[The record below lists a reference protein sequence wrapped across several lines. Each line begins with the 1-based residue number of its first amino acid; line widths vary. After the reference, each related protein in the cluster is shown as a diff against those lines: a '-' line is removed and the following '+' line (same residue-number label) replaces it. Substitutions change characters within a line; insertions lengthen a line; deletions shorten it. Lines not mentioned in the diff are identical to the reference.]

1 MRQITDGTQYYG
13 TNDDGFDYQW
23 SPDGNWFTLTL
34 ITNRRDPYSDVGIVS
49 AREGGKIYNV
59 TNSAYFDMAP
69 QWVMGGNAIL
79 FISDRVGMRSHAS
92 WGSQNDVYI
101 AFMNQ
106 ETMDRF
112 LLSKEELELLQ
123 AEEKLAADKKK
134 GKDKS
139 SEKDKSTDK
148 EAVFIDLE
156 RLSERVMRLTPMSSR
171 IASAAL
177 TSDGETLYFLS
188 ASKVVTTYGRKE
200 TRSGN
205 DEYGEKTKTLPLP
218 PCCWI
223 KEEKTFTF

>member
-13 TNDDGFDYQW
+13 TNDGGFDYQW

-34 ITNRRDPYSDVGIVS
+34 ITNRRDPYRDVGIVS

-59 TNSAYFDMAP
+59 TNSAFFDMAP

-134 GKDKS
+134 GKYKKVKVLNGARKISFTNKKLKKKKTYYYKVCAYRKVGKKKVYGSYSAVKS
-139 SEKDKSTDK
+139 
-148 EAVFIDLE
+148 
-156 RLSERVMRLTPMSSR
+156 R
-171 IASAAL
+171 
-177 TSDGETLYFLS
+177 
-188 ASKVVTTYGRKE
+188 KVK
-200 TRSGN
+200 
-205 DEYGEKTKTLPLP
+205 
-218 PCCWI
+218 
-223 KEEKTFTF
+223 

>member
-1 MRQITDGTQYYG
+1 MTFSVNDSPLAGREGKFVTSRQI
-13 TNDDGFDYQW
+13 
-23 SPDGNWFTLTL
+23 
-34 ITNRRDPYSDVGIVS
+34 RD
-49 AREGGKIYNV
+49 RL
-59 TNSAYFDMAP
+59 YFDMAP

-156 RLSERVMRLTPMSSR
+156 RLSERVMRLSR
-171 IASAAL
+171 TGPSGSA
-177 TSDGETLYFLS
+177 
-188 ASKVVTTYGRKE
+188 
-200 TRSGN
+200 
-205 DEYGEKTKTLPLP
+205 
-218 PCCWI
+218 
-223 KEEKTFTF
+223 